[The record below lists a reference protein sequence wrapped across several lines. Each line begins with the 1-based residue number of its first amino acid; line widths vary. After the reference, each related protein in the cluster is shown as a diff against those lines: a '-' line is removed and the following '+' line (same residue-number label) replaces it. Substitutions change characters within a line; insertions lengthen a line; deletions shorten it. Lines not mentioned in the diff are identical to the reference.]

1 MSCSFSRCTAPIG
14 GYLQVLSLLA
24 VMGKMNAS
32 PHYNWLFHYVAR
44 LNSNSASQTSALE
57 CPLLGNG
64 SSQQRLCLKSWL
76 RNTYSYILSAD
87 DGTCL
92 THEKRF
98 TQVGLKCI
106 KKKENTILF
115 LLHHTNIHHPITH
128 SFAFTIYKVIYKVIY
143 KKYIKLTFNICITKV
158 FEHNERVGPSDIKEV
173 IGLKVN
179 SGPWRPHIF
188 QISNQD
194 NIISED
200 LPWP

>member
-24 VMGKMNAS
+24 VMGKMNVS

-106 KKKENTILF
+106 KKKKKIQYYFFYTIQISTIQ
-115 LLHHTNIHHPITH
+115 LHIPLHLQ
-128 SFAFTIYKVIYKVIY
+128 
-143 KKYIKLTFNICITKV
+143 YIKLY
-158 FEHNERVGPSDIKEV
+158 IKLY
-173 IGLKVN
+173 IKY
-179 SGPWRPHIF
+179 I
-188 QISNQD
+188 
-194 NIISED
+194 
-200 LPWP
+200 